1 MVRDQD
7 NDRVHWPLVQD
18 TVGQDVQLRVGDGG
32 VNVAGGGH
40 NNQTVGAGHNTGNG
54 LANTELGAQV
64 TVVIQDTWCHTW
76 SHLLSHIHVVCH
88 GVVEVGGEVWSGGL
102 LFDDDT
108 ENDGGDENTGQE
120 EDDHGHG
127 DDDHKDWRCGGLCGD
142 RKHIKVATWGG
153 VCQQSL
159 ILMISVATGDLQ
171 QREDYGVLWKLA
183 TKNILMSL
191 DWCSS
196 LKIYLIEIFDSTFIK
211 RINCLNYPGAICLG
225 TALPPIVVNGNQV
238 HLHSMAGD
246 VEIEAD
252 QEVVVESEDPELGQE
267 AEDSVIDPL
276 NMIVIQF

>member
-1 MVRDQD
+1 
-7 NDRVHWPLVQD
+7 
-18 TVGQDVQLRVGDGG
+18 
-32 VNVAGGGH
+32 
-40 NNQTVGAGHNTGNG
+40 
-54 LANTELGAQV
+54 
-64 TVVIQDTWCHTW
+64 
-76 SHLLSHIHVVCH
+76 
-88 GVVEVGGEVWSGGL
+88 
-102 LFDDDT
+102 
-108 ENDGGDENTGQE
+108 
-120 EDDHGHG
+120 
-127 DDDHKDWRCGGLCGD
+127 
-142 RKHIKVATWGG
+142 
-153 VCQQSL
+153 
-159 ILMISVATGDLQ
+159 MISVATGDLQ

-225 TALPPIVVNGNQV
+225 TALPPIVVNGNQM